1 MSSRTVEPTQAE
13 NSKTQIT
20 GTQPIDLETIQT
32 WLITYLSQLLEIEP
46 TTVDISHSFESYGLD
61 SSTTIGLTADLEDW
75 LGIELDPTLL
85 YEYSNIEEL
94 SQHLMQEL

>member
-1 MSSRTVEPTQAE
+1 MSIHTVDPTQAE
-13 NSKTQIT
+13 NAEIQTT

-32 WLITYLSQLLEIEP
+32 WLITYLSRLLEIEP
-46 TTVDISHSFESYGLD
+46 ATVDISHSFESYGLD

-75 LGIELDPTLL
+75 LSIELDPTLL
-85 YEYSNIEEL
+85 YEYSNIKEL